1 MLETCRARSP
11 RSTRR
16 TVDAE
21 VFGRPESVPSRT
33 ARRRRC
39 SCCSTRCC
47 GPGDQVIA
55 FNLGWQPLMGLPPGL
70 GASVTV
76 LP

>member
-16 TVDAE
+16 TVDAG
-21 VFGRPESVPSRT
+21 VFGRPESVTVTYGAQEALFLLFAALLR
-33 ARRRRC
+33 
-39 SCCSTRCC
+39 
-47 GPGDQVIA
+47 PGAQVIA
-55 FNLGWQPLMGLPPGL
+55 FIPGWQPLMGLPPGL